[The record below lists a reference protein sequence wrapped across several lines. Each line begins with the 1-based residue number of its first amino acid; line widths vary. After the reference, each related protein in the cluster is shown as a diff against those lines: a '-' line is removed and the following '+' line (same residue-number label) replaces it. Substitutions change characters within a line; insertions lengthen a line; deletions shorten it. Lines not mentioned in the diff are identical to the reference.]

1 MSQAGQQAAGAAVGA
16 AVGFVATGFNPAGA
30 AAGAGIGAAA
40 VGALQSKSAGDTQGE
55 LDEATLN
62 LNMEQARL
70 SAAEKSAVLARNF
83 RKSLASQVAIAGMRG
98 GAGSLVAQFGAE
110 SFQNYMED
118 KTAIEAGLEVS
129 EAQGKLSTAQLGADA
144 TVRDMKTVTAFAS
157 SASKAINFSDLL
169 KDSK

>member
-1 MSQAGQQAAGAAVGA
+1 
-16 AVGFVATGFNPAGA
+16 
-30 AAGAGIGAAA
+30 
-40 VGALQSKSAGDTQGE
+40 
-55 LDEATLN
+55 
-62 LNMEQARL
+62 
-70 SAAEKSAVLARNF
+70 
-83 RKSLASQVAIAGMRG
+83 
-98 GAGSLVAQFGAE
+98 
-110 SFQNYMED
+110 MED